1 MITLA
6 RIIEA
11 LEPRALTR
19 IPAAVLAREVT
30 AVTADSRRVVPG
42 SLFVAVRGEKADG
55 RAFIPEA
62 VRRGCLAVAVE
73 EGADIDALAV
83 PVLVNVWNFM
93 DGIDGLAASQA
104 ALCAAALTLLVAG
117 GWGLLAVVLCATCV
131 GFLPFNLP
139 RARIFLGDVGSGA
152 LGYVLAALV
161 VAGL

>member
-83 PVLVNVWNFM
+83 PVLVVA
-93 DGIDGLAASQA
+93 DAHA
-104 ALCAAALTLLVAG
+104 ALAGAAAAWHGHPARDLRLIGITGTNGKTTTSWLLEALLLHAG
-117 GWGLLAVVLCATCV
+117 HCRSQQ
-131 GFLPFNLP
+131 FLRP
-139 RARIFLGDVGSGA
+139 AEQTQAGSD
-152 LGYVLAALV
+152 LQ
-161 VAGL
+161 